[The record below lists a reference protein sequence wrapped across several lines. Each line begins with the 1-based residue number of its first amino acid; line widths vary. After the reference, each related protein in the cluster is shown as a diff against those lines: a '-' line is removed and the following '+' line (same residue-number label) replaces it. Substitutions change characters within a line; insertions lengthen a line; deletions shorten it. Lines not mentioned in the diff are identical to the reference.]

1 MSDTL
6 AVVGSPRSATTEGSS
21 LLARVCELASSDPGR
36 VAVVGDDVEL
46 GYSELWQRALE
57 VAARLGDRPGVVGVP
72 AVHEPATVVWLLG
85 VWAAGG
91 SYCPIDPSFPA
102 DRVETMLASVGGLDA
117 PVDPDVAYVLFT
129 SGSTGRPK
137 PVAVPHRAL
146 EAVVPALGELF
157 AISPDDRVLQFAS
170 LNWDTAFEEILPTLA
185 TGAAVV
191 FGADAHTGSLPRLLR
206 LVERRGVSVL
216 DLPTAMWHELVLH
229 LSETRA
235 GLPESVRLCVI
246 GGEPVN
252 PARLSAWRD
261 LPGIERIRLLNTY
274 GATETALITHAVDL
288 CGPAGSQEGAPIG
301 RPLGHVGQRFT
312 DGGELL
318 VGGPSLALGYPGLP
332 EATAERFVEIDGE
345 RYFRTGDLV
354 RESGGLL
361 HHLGRLDA
369 QVKVRGIRVDPGE
382 VEELLLRHPG
392 VAAAAVIGVTASERT
407 VLAAYVVPA
416 APLPADEQPGL
427 VAELRGFV
435 RGHAPCHLHPARL
448 TIVPALALTA
458 SGKADRRA
466 THALFGAPTSGSI
479 DPTRA
484 QEATT

>member
-6 AVVGSPRSATTEGSS
+6 AVIGSPLSASTERSS
-21 LLARVCELASSDPGR
+21 LLALVRERAGSDPGR
-36 VAVVGDDVEL
+36 VALVGDDGEL
-46 GYSELWQRALE
+46 GYGELWRRALD
-57 VAARLGDRPGVVGVP
+57 VAARLGDQPGVVGVP
-72 AVHEPATVVWLLG
+72 AVHEPSTVVSLLG

-91 SYCPIDPSFPA
+91 TYCPIDPSFPA
-102 DRVETMLASVGGLDA
+102 ERVETMLASVGGAEA
-117 PVDPDVAYVLFT
+117 PVDPDAAYVLFT

-146 EAVVPALGELF
+146 EAVVPALAELF
-157 AISPDDRVLQFAS
+157 AVTPDDRVLQFAS

-185 TGAAVV
+185 AGAAVV

-206 LVERRGVSVL
+206 LVERRNVSVL

-235 GLPESVRLCVI
+235 GLPDSVRLCVI

-252 PARLSAWRD
+252 PTRLVAWRA
-261 LPGIERIRLLNTY
+261 LPGIERVRLLNTY
-274 GATETALITHAVDL
+274 GATETALVTHAVDL
-288 CGPAGSQEGAPIG
+288 HGPDGFQQAAPIG
-301 RPLGHVGQRFT
+301 RPLAHVVQCLT

-318 VGGPSLALGYPGLP
+318 VGGPSLAIGYPGLP
-332 EATAERFVEIDGE
+332 EATAERFVTVDGE
-345 RYFRTGDLV
+345 RLFRTGDLV
-354 RESGGLL
+354 RESEGLL

-382 VEELLLRHPG
+382 VEELLVRHPG

-416 APLPADEQPGL
+416 SPLPEDQHPAL

-435 RGHAPCHLHPARL
+435 RGQAPCHLHPARL
-448 TIVPALALTA
+448 TIVPALALTT

-466 THALFGAPTSGSI
+466 THARFGTAVSGSI
-479 DPTRA
+479 DPTRP